1 MVDHRGKILNKK
13 TGRWVKKTGSIG
25 KKILKKKSKTSRAPR
40 GLGISKMSDCRS
52 SNVAL
57 QKKCVKLNNALL
69 NRKRGTKNAQGR
81 YVRSRYY
88 VDGDKVRKSSWT
100 SADR

>member
-52 SNVAL
+52 SNIAL
-57 QKKCVKLNNALL
+57 QKKCIKLNNELL
-69 NRKRGTKNAQGR
+69 NRKRGKKDAQGR

-88 VDGDKVRKSSWT
+88 VDGDGLGEYFWSS
-100 SADR
+100 SDR